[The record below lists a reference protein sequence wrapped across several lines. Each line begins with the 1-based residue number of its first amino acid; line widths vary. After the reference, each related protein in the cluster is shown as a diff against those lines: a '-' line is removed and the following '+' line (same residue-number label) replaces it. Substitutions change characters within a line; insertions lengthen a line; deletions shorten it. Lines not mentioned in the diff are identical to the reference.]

1 LRAVVSPRRWLER
14 LWHFRFRPVLDLERT
29 ARLLGPAKIV
39 NMQGNPH
46 AIRVGAHS
54 IVRGELLTFAHG
66 GSISIGEW
74 CYVGEGTRIWSAA
87 RVVIGNRVLIAHNV
101 NIHDTD
107 SHPLDARQR
116 HQHFV
121 EIATVGHP
129 RHLDTVTSAPVHIGD
144 DVWIGFNA
152 ILLKGATVGPRT
164 IIGAGSVVVG
174 EVPPDSLYVR
184 DRVVRRLER

>member
-1 LRAVVSPRRWLER
+1 M
-14 LWHFRFRPVLDLERT
+14 
-29 ARLLGPAKIV
+29 LGPAKIV
-39 NMQGNPH
+39 NMQGDPH
-46 AIRVGAHS
+46 AISVGAHS
-54 IVRGELLTFAHG
+54 IVRGELLTFGHG

-74 CYVGEGTRIWSAA
+74 CYVGEGTRIWSAV

-129 RHLDTVTSAPVHIGD
+129 RHLDNVTSAPVHIGD

-174 EVPPDSLYVR
+174 EVPSDSLYVR
-184 DRVVRRLER
+184 DRVIRRLER